1 MLHTNGKGD
10 SDCTFSQVT
19 VGLTGGIGC
28 GKSACLR
35 LFGECG
41 ARTVE
46 TDAVVRELLGSDA
59 ELIGE
64 IRESFGDGVMDVTGR
79 IDRGQL
85 GSLVF
90 RDSDALK
97 RLEALV
103 HPRVRAHWKRE
114 MAQKHPLLVVEIPL
128 LFEKELEGFFE
139 WTVCVCSVAAIRRE
153 RLRARGMTEADI
165 KRREERQYPL
175 VEKMARADSLV
186 HNNGSLCYLREQ
198 VRCWVALVKS
208 GAQPYWV
215 ERS

>member
-1 MLHTNGKGD
+1 MLNI
-10 SDCTFSQVT
+10 SDMGCLGSTLGGVT

-46 TDAVVRELLGSDA
+46 TDAVVRELLETDR
-59 ELIGE
+59 ELIGD
-64 IRESFGDGVMDVTGR
+64 IRKTFGDGVLDGAGR

-90 RDSDALK
+90 GDSDALK

-128 LFEKELEGFFE
+128 LFEKELEGYFE

-198 VRCWVALVKS
+198 VRCWVAAVRA
-208 GAQPYWV
+208 GAKPFRV